1 MLWIGIALFLVL
13 VIIIVGLL
21 FKISSQTNFHLN
33 AITNQISERLKEM
46 SQSVGAMQKGVGER
60 LDNTVN
66 VVSGLHK
73 SLGKLEETNRQIF
86 EISKDI
92 SSLQNLLK
100 APKFRGEMGETLLG
114 NLLEQVLPKGHYDLQ
129 YRFKTG
135 ETVDAVIRLGGN
147 IVPIDAKFPLENFQ
161 AYLQAEGDDAKSA
174 YSKKFITDVKNR
186 INEISNKYI
195 LTDEGTFDFALMYI
209 PAENVYYEATIRQE
223 LLSYALSKKVVPVS
237 PNTFYAYLQV
247 ICLGLKGLQVERN
260 AKEILSNLGRLQQ
273 ELSKFAEDFR
283 LLGNHIRGSS
293 QKYDDADKRL
303 NKFQDKLISSS
314 AAKPETIEIKPEG

>member
-161 AYLQAEGDDAKSA
+161 LLLKAE
-174 YSKKFITDVKNR
+174 
-186 INEISNKYI
+186 
-195 LTDEGTFDFALMYI
+195 
-209 PAENVYYEATIRQE
+209 E
-223 LLSYALSKKVVPVS
+223 LPLLAML
-237 PNTFYAYLQV
+237 FY
-247 ICLGLKGLQVERN
+247 
-260 AKEILSNLGRLQQ
+260 
-273 ELSKFAEDFR
+273 
-283 LLGNHIRGSS
+283 
-293 QKYDDADKRL
+293 
-303 NKFQDKLISSS
+303 
-314 AAKPETIEIKPEG
+314 